1 MNNCVQIGHVPPTHP
16 IVVIKYCNNPISCVV
31 ICNARI
37 YYVIHKLPITIKA
50 WIHFGSHNHHVS
62 ISDCHESI
70 AITKELGRLHVEKNP
85 RTTTLA
91 IALATSMTLLNHK
104 LFSFGES
111 TITKLQ
117 GAHLHGL
124 RDKFSTL
131 FLPNI
136 KNLVD

>member
-1 MNNCVQIGHVPPTHP
+1 MWSFANV
-16 IVVIKYCNNPISCVV
+16 
-31 ICNARI
+31 RI
-37 YYVIHKLPITIKA
+37 YYVIHKLPTKIKA

-70 AITKELGRLHVEKNP
+70 AIAKELGRLKVEKNP

-91 IALATSMTLLNHK
+91 IALATSKTLLNHK
-104 LFSFGES
+104 LFSLGES
-111 TITKLQ
+111 TTTKLQ

-124 RDKFSTL
+124 RDKFST
-131 FLPNI
+131 FFFPNI